1 MGSNLPSDAEERL
14 ARIDELR
21 SHVRSCVYRHLEQAE
36 HDICTIPVIFAPGDD
51 PTPALGIGDFYSYAF
66 QRAVLASTL
75 RTSISMPPSKASDG
89 TVLTNP
95 KLDLLAMYSEYCQQL
110 RSEAARR
117 PRRRLFLNIAA
128 LLDELYLLSGLL
140 DESLEEVNG

>member
-1 MGSNLPSDAEERL
+1 MPS
-14 ARIDELR
+14 
-21 SHVRSCVYRHLEQAE
+21 
-36 HDICTIPVIFAPGDD
+36 
-51 PTPALGIGDFYSYAF
+51 
-66 QRAVLASTL
+66 
-75 RTSISMPPSKASDG
+75 SKASDG